1 MAALTV
7 FVGPITGMGPGFGW
21 TIVIRGSLEETV
33 DIDGDD
39 PMSATTIAPTVAM
52 RAAITA
58 CQGLNRRKKLLLLLV
73 IVVPPPFGR
82 LSKRGRVGFS
92 TLALSEIVSRRFR

>member
-1 MAALTV
+1 MAALAV
-7 FVGPITGMGPGFGW
+7 FVAPMAGMGPGFGW
-21 TIVIRGSLEETV
+21 TIVMRGSLEETV

-39 PMSATTIAPTVAM
+39 PMSATTIAPTAAM

-73 IVVPPPFGR
+73 IVVPPTLWPTVKARTCRLFYASAFGDR
-82 LSKRGRVGFS
+82 
-92 TLALSEIVSRRFR
+92 